1 MPLVKG
7 KSMWSFITT
16 PSTKFPPPTYQITL
30 LIDDETAD
38 DFSKQGFKVKDTD
51 DGKALFIKRWATRK
65 DGTPNPVPKLI
76 DADKEPLNVAI
87 GNGSDV
93 VVQYRTWEVTNEYGF
108 HKGLEL
114 QAVQVLNLIEYN
126 PTTADG
132 EELGLDST
140 DDSELEF

>member
-1 MPLVKG
+1 MPLING
-7 KSMWSFITT
+7 KAMWSFITT
-16 PSTKFPPPTYQITL
+16 PSTKFPPPTYQITI

-38 DFSKQGFKVKDTD
+38 DFSKQGFNVKDTN
-51 DGKALFIKRWATRK
+51 DGKALYIKRWATRK

-76 DADKEPLNVAI
+76 DANKEPLNVAI

-93 VVQYRTWEVTNEYGF
+93 VVQYRPWEVTNEYGF

-126 PTTADG
+126 PAAADG
-132 EELGLDST
+132 EELGVDI
-140 DDSELEF
+140 DSELEF